1 MNIFLT
7 SNCGG
12 IRKENGEKKAEKFSN
27 ENNFLE
33 MLKESLRENKKF
45 VLVSSNPE
53 AIEQNSKYLELDVIA
68 LNMSGIFFDEYA
80 VLDNRNKD
88 NVKEILKDSSLI
100 MLCGGNTYRQNQFFN
115 EIDLKKYILTLD
127 TTIVGISAGSI
138 NAASIAYNSPECE
151 EDTLNPELL
160 SGLGLTNINIEP
172 HFDVNNNNKMQMDS
186 ILSQSYKRVIYG
198 LPDGSYIKNNT
209 LYGEGYKIHNGEIK
223 LICNNDE
230 KYKICD

>member
-7 SNCGG
+7 SN
-12 IRKENGEKKAEKFSN
+12 
-27 ENNFLE
+27 
-33 MLKESLRENKKF
+33 
-45 VLVSSNPE
+45 
-53 AIEQNSKYLELDVIA
+53 
-68 LNMSGIFFDEYA
+68 
-80 VLDNRNKD
+80 
-88 NVKEILKDSSLI
+88 
-100 MLCGGNTYRQNQFFN
+100 CGGNTYRQNQFFN

-209 LYGEGYKIHNGEIK
+209 LYGEGYKRHNGEIK
-223 LICNNDE
+223 LICNDDE